1 MCWAATAKPE
11 QSTIEKKRKQ
21 IASSFFHGLIFQL
34 FSEIEHCIP
43 WRPPGKTV
51 PFYQQYPFLPV
62 QNQQAL
68 CLVYAA
74 KIFIFITSCCMALRR
89 LDTKTAAVNHSI
101 YLSVV
106 FRQLFKTK
114 VYLGIDMGLRQSHRR
129 YPKPQNQGLH
139 PLISQEHSYTNQ
151 TGRHQRNEIDKK
163 TLVKN
168 FPKRLPPIGPLAGRL
183 ANMGFFPALM
193 SFSLLTITRLSVLT
207 VQHRR
212 PYQPGIVA
220 ELR

>member
-1 MCWAATAKPE
+1 MT
-11 QSTIEKKRKQ
+11 TTR
-21 IASSFFHGLIFQL
+21 
-34 FSEIEHCIP
+34 
-43 WRPPGKTV
+43 T
-51 PFYQQYPFLPV
+51 
-62 QNQQAL
+62 
-68 CLVYAA
+68 
-74 KIFIFITSCCMALRR
+74 
-89 LDTKTAAVNHSI
+89 TKTSLHSFNKTRSSSLTI
-101 YLSVV
+101 STQNLLPPFPVMISWESQLHITIPTKYV
-106 FRQLFKTK
+106 FASLKHKKYYKINSQTRFKTTK
-114 VYLGIDMGLRQSHRR
+114 LSC
-129 YPKPQNQGLH
+129 
-139 PLISQEHSYTNQ
+139 SYGN
-151 TGRHQRNEIDKK
+151 NCPPK

>member
-1 MCWAATAKPE
+1 
-11 QSTIEKKRKQ
+11 
-21 IASSFFHGLIFQL
+21 
-34 FSEIEHCIP
+34 
-43 WRPPGKTV
+43 
-51 PFYQQYPFLPV
+51 
-62 QNQQAL
+62 
-68 CLVYAA
+68 
-74 KIFIFITSCCMALRR
+74 MALRR
-89 LDTKTAAVNHSI
+89 LDTKTAAVKHSI

-183 ANMGFFPALM
+183 ANKHGIFFCAHVFLSAYHHALICADGTASPPLPARHRCRAALRPAW
-193 SFSLLTITRLSVLT
+193 SSPGRAGHSSALPFLPAAGASALPLRRKR
-207 VQHRR
+207 RR
-212 PYQPGIVA
+212 PQRTSGSS
-220 ELR
+220 ELTTLLSPTAKAFT